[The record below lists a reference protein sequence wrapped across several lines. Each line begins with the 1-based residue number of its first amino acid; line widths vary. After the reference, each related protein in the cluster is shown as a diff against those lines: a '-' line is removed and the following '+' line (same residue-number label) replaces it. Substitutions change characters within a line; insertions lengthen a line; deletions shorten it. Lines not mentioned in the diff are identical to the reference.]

1 MPLKGV
7 DFYME
12 KLLIPKKV
20 TGFLKIYEITLYPL
34 VKEVKIPA
42 FKIGKQLRFN
52 KEKFLKIYFNGEK

>member
-1 MPLKGV
+1 
-7 DFYME
+7 ME